1 MAGWIGEYDDKDQTC
16 EKYHHTDKTCENYD
30 HTDETYD
37 PTGLENIVKTSTVAP
52 MDM

>member
-1 MAGWIGEYDDKDQTC
+1 MAGWIGEYDENDQTC
-16 EKYHHTDKTCENYD
+16 EKFD